1 MKAVAMTNGRPR
13 AMTNAGDDDSVD
25 DDDDDED
32 GKRERIRIAR
42 SGKQERTMTRE
53 KNVNDIG
60 DKNSRIIFRLC
71 SRSKEEETDEERS
84 RTRLKTKTRESDE
97 LKFEEKEHRASERE
111 IKSNVSSSR
120 HKKKR
125 SEKNEVN
132 AIAGSK
138 APIVTFEN
146 VDEFIVD
153 DESCHSLKSSVSR
166 SSTF

>member
-1 MKAVAMTNGRPR
+1 MTNGRPR

-71 SRSKEEETDEERS
+71 SRSKEEKADEERS

-111 IKSNVSSSR
+111 IKSNVSR
-120 HKKKR
+120 
-125 SEKNEVN
+125 
-132 AIAGSK
+132 
-138 APIVTFEN
+138 
-146 VDEFIVD
+146 
-153 DESCHSLKSSVSR
+153 R
-166 SSTF
+166 SSF